1 MLTASVLAGCG
12 DMLAQKIEKYAGI
25 QSFGK
30 QHYNYTRT
38 GRMMIWGLCSG
49 TMCGLWYPWL
59 GKAAHTMNLTPN
71 RELVFKLF
79 FDQIMFQ
86 PVCINSFFTVTSILE
101 GKTIEETKIKIQNK
115 VFTSW
120 MMAVPYWSI
129 IQTFSFKMVPVQYQ
143 AVVVSAGCLV
153 FNSAMSVIAHAQ
165 DYGTPT
171 ERMLETKVKEKSEE
185 LLELRELLSVTEDKL
200 SLAQHQISV
209 LCEMVPE
216 SRRAEAKEALLSTM
230 VKSTEND
237 EELMVTL
244 KSRWPLGWR
253 VGVIPR

>member
-1 MLTASVLAGCG
+1 MLGRLFSAYTAQMQRRPLLTNMLTASVLAGCG

-115 VFTSW
+115 VRPS
-120 MMAVPYWSI
+120 MRNRAV
-129 IQTFSFKMVPVQYQ
+129 T
-143 AVVVSAGCLV
+143 
-153 FNSAMSVIAHAQ
+153 
-165 DYGTPT
+165 
-171 ERMLETKVKEKSEE
+171 
-185 LLELRELLSVTEDKL
+185 
-200 SLAQHQISV
+200 
-209 LCEMVPE
+209 
-216 SRRAEAKEALLSTM
+216 
-230 VKSTEND
+230 
-237 EELMVTL
+237 
-244 KSRWPLGWR
+244 
-253 VGVIPR
+253 